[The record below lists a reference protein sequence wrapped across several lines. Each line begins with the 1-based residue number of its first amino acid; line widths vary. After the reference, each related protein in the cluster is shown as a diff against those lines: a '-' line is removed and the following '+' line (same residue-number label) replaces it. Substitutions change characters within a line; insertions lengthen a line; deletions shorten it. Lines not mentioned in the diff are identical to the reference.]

1 MKIGVKVINSYLKK
15 PLSTEDMVWALEQT
29 EVEVEEILYS
39 NKLDPKVIVVEI
51 VEVESHPNADR
62 LKLVTVSTDA
72 GKKRIVCGAP
82 NVKVGMRVALAQ
94 VGTIL
99 PDGTEITQATIR
111 GEESAGMLCSEREIG
126 WGDDHSGLVELNPRF
141 PLGQSLCDI
150 ENYGDVLDIK
160 TPSNRWDYLSYIGL
174 AREIAAVS
182 SGNALVEPGIGE
194 YAYKNR
200 EVANVKKKVGCKA
213 FYAVK
218 LRVKAP
224 AKSPQWVVD
233 NLQASGMRSIN
244 PVVDITNLVMLEYG
258 QPSHAF
264 DLQKLKGQL
273 QVRYA
278 KPGESLT
285 TLDGKVRKLTAED
298 PVIADDNGALDIAG
312 VMGGEKT
319 EIGPNTTEIYLTVAN
334 LDKTVVRRAALRHGM
349 RTEASTRN
357 EKGLPLPLPHLAT
370 KRLLDLLKEICEAE
384 IIDGPFEQVFDH
396 PVNPWLGL
404 RIRKAERFLGTKL
417 NEKEVTSGLM
427 KRGFEPKHFSLT
439 ALTKEYLNK
448 PYKFGAN
455 AWSDGLDAFDCS
467 YLTQTILGKA
477 AVKLPRTAADQFDM
491 GADVSEAELK
501 PGDLL
506 FLTGQFENEKE
517 AKAHRHIGH
526 VGLYVGKNKVLQA
539 SSTSKKV
546 VLSPLNLFTK
556 AKDYKGA
563 KRYFEGNF
571 NHIVSV
577 EVPWWRNDINL
588 EEDLFEEVAKIVGY
602 DNIPAT
608 LPELPPMDT
617 SKHQLLPDLMKVRRL
632 LVSAGLQEVGTYS
645 FVSQKDLEQTGL
657 ELHGHLQIENPLSS
671 EQDFLRSNLLASHL
685 RTAANNQVSHKH
697 ADLFEVSRVYEKQGQ
712 ETYERWVLG
721 LTSWGSNSL
730 LRVKKGLD
738 MLTQNYQLQAKV
750 RRAEIN
756 NFEASRSGE
765 VVVNKTVVAQ
775 FGEVMSSTKH
785 NFGIKTEVSHALV
798 EITQLIAG
806 VTSPRILAPLPYQLI
821 ERDFTLE
828 VSDTVLWQ
836 DAHDAL
842 LQQSNIVRVEFM
854 GIFKNPELQKQKL
867 HRLSVRV
874 NYDLGPNPTQDQIDV
889 EQNKSID
896 LLKATKKLGEIKLI

>member
-51 VEVESHPNADR
+51 VKVEPHPNADR

-72 GKKRIVCGAP
+72 GKKHIVCGAP

-126 WGDDHSGLVELNPRF
+126 WGEDHSGLVELNPRF

-233 NLQASGMRSIN
+233 NLQASGMRPIN

-264 DLQKLKGQL
+264 DLAKLKGPL
-273 QVRYA
+273 QVRNA
-278 KPGESLT
+278 KAGESLT
-285 TLDGKVRKLTAED
+285 TLDGKARKLSAED

-396 PVNPWLGL
+396 PQNPWLGL
-404 RIRKAERFLGTKL
+404 RIRKAERFLGHKL
-417 NEKEVTSGLM
+417 NEKEVTKGLM

-448 PYKFGAN
+448 PYKYGAQ

-477 AVKLPRTAADQFDM
+477 AVKLPRTTADQFDM
-491 GADVSEAELK
+491 GVDVQDSDLK

-506 FLTGQFENEKE
+506 FLTGKFENEKE

-526 VGLYVGKNKVLQA
+526 VGLYVGKNKILQA

-556 AKDYKGA
+556 AKDYRGA

-571 NHIVSV
+571 NHIISV

-657 ELHGHLQIENPLSS
+657 ELHSHLQIENPLSS

-685 RTAANNQVSHKH
+685 RTVTNNQASHKQ
-697 ADLFEVSRVYEKQGQ
+697 ADLFEVSRVYEKRGQ
-712 ETYERWVLG
+712 ETYEHWVLG

-738 MLTQNYQLQAKV
+738 LLVQNYQLQTKV

-765 VVVNKTVVAQ
+765 VVMHKKAIAQ
-775 FGEVMSSTKH
+775 FGEVTSSTKH

-798 EITQLIAG
+798 EITQLIGG
-806 VTSPRILAPLPYQLI
+806 VVSPKILAPLPYQLI

-828 VSDTVLWQ
+828 IGDTMLWQ

-842 LQQSNIVRVEFM
+842 LQQSNVVRVEFM
-854 GIFKNPELQKQKL
+854 GIFNNPELQKQKL
-867 HRLSVRV
+867 HRLSIRV
-874 NYDLGPNPTQDQIDV
+874 NYDLGPNPTQAQIDA
-889 EQNKSID
+889 EQNKSVE
-896 LLKATKKLGEIKLI
+896 LLKTTKKLGEIKHI